1 MAIRSRHQG
10 FTLIE
15 LMITV
20 AIIAILARLAWPSY
34 QNYVTR
40 TKLTQAFN
48 QLSAYSLTMQQVYQD
63 TRSYA
68 TCGATSGMA
77 AIPTQTA
84 DFTFS
89 CSGANA
95 TTFTASAVGRTGS
108 PADGF
113 NFTINQ
119 AGQRATATAPSGWPT
134 NSSCWVRDKAGSC
147 N

>member
-15 LMITV
+15 LMISV
-20 AIIAILARLAWPSY
+20 AIIAILARLAWPAY
-34 QNYVTR
+34 TGYVTR
-40 TKLTQAFN
+40 TKLTQAFQ

-77 AIPTQTA
+77 TIPAQTT
-84 DFTFS
+84 DFTYS
-89 CSGANA
+89 CANANA
-95 TTFTASAVGRTGS
+95 TAFTASAVGRTGT
-108 PADGF
+108 PVAGF

-119 AGQRATATAPSGWPT
+119 AGQRATTAAPTGWPT
-134 NSSCWVRDKAGSC
+134 NASCWVRDKAGSC

>member
-77 AIPTQTA
+77 ARTRSRWS
-84 DFTFS
+84 S
-89 CSGANA
+89 CSG
-95 TTFTASAVGRTGS
+95 
-108 PADGF
+108 PARS
-113 NFTINQ
+113 T
-119 AGQRATATAPSGWPT
+119 SGPT
-134 NSSCWVRDKAGSC
+134 WTS
-147 N
+147 

>member
-68 TCGATSGMA
+68 TRGATSGMA
-77 AIPTQTA
+77 
-84 DFTFS
+84 S
-89 CSGANA
+89 WCSGPDSHTWNDALRLKIA
-95 TTFTASAVGRTGS
+95 RPCWIAFTVRVVN
-108 PADGF
+108 D
-113 NFTINQ
+113 
-119 AGQRATATAPSGWPT
+119 RPSRMRST
-134 NSSCWVRDKAGSC
+134 S
-147 N
+147 